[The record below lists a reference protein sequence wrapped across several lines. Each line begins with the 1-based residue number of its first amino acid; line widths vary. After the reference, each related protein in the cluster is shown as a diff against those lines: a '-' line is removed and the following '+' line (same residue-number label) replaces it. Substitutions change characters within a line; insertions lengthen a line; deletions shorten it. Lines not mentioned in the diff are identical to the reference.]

1 MKGLII
7 KDILNL
13 KKNLNTLIVMFI
25 FYILW
30 SYKFGDPTML
40 VAMITLMVTM
50 MSITSMSY
58 DDLAKWDKFA
68 IAMPISRKKL
78 VYSKYIL
85 SILLSISGV
94 SISIAISYV
103 IKLFNSKIS
112 TSELFL
118 SSYIIFIISILF
130 ISVVLP
136 LVYKFGVE
144 KSRIMMM
151 AVIAIPM
158 IIAYLI
164 SGMGISMPSESQL
177 KLLLWASPILLII
190 TLIIS
195 SSISYGIFKKK
206 DL

>member
-13 KKNLNTLIVMFI
+13 KKSLNTLIAMFI

-30 SYKFGDPTML
+30 AYKFGDPTIL
-40 VAMITLMVTM
+40 IAMITLMLTM

-68 IAMPISRKKL
+68 LAMPISRQKL

-85 SILLSISGV
+85 SILLAICGVGISV
-94 SISIAISYV
+94 AISYILV
-103 IKLFNSKIS
+103 LVNGKIS
-112 TSELFL
+112 TSQLFL
-118 SSYIIFIISILF
+118 SAYVIFIISILF
-130 ISVVLP
+130 SCIVLP
-136 LVYKFGVE
+136 LIYKFGVE

-164 SGMGISMPSESQL
+164 SEMGISMPSESQL
-177 KLLLWASPILLII
+177 TMLLWFSPLFILISLF
-190 TLIIS
+190 IS
-195 SSISYGIFKKK
+195 SSISYSIFKKK

>member
-13 KKNLNTLIVMFI
+13 KKSLNTLIVMFV

-130 ISVVLP
+130 ICVVLP

-164 SGMGISMPSESQL
+164 SGMGISMPSEGQL